1 MTTRIKRRLFARL
14 AACAAVLVLAAPEGF
29 GAAAPKAANRPRF
42 KRMMIVIFENTDFK
56 AALAQPAFADMARR
70 GALLTNY
77 YAVTH
82 PSLPNYVALIAGGL
96 RGVHSDADA
105 SAPGRNIGDLL
116 EAAGKSWKV
125 YAEDYPG
132 GCDLKSRAGP
142 YARKHVPFLN
152 FAEVQKNPAA
162 CVRVVPAK
170 DLGADIRLGRLPDY
184 SLYIPDLNDD
194 GHDTDAAYAAGWFA
208 GRFGPLLKTPKF
220 IKGMLLVLTFD
231 EDSQGLDD
239 GGKGLNH
246 NRVYTV
252 LYGGMVRPGAVSAG
266 HYTHYSLLR
275 LAEDNWG
282 LGRLD
287 AGDAGARPI
296 SGIWK

>member
-1 MTTRIKRRLFARL
+1 MRTGTRRGFFARAAATAVVLAL
-14 AACAAVLVLAAPEGF
+14 AARAGICAAAEQKAPQ
-29 GAAAPKAANRPRF
+29 RF
-42 KRMMIVIFENTDFK
+42 KHMMIVIFENTDFK
-56 AALAQPAFADMARR
+56 TALAQPAFAEMARR

-82 PSLPNYVALIAGGL
+82 PSLPNYVALIAGGT
-96 RGVHSDADA
+96 RGVFSDADA
-105 SAPGRNIGDLL
+105 SAPGRNLGDLL

-125 YAEDYPG
+125 YAEGYPG

-152 FAEVQKNPAA
+152 FADVQKNPAA
-162 CVRVVPAK
+162 CARVVPASQLAK
-170 DLGADIRLGRLPDY
+170 DIRLGHLPDY

-208 GRFGPLLKTPKF
+208 GRFKPLLKNPKF
-220 IKGMLLVLTFD
+220 MKGTLLVLTFD
-231 EDSQGLDD
+231 EDSQGRDD

-252 LYGGMVRPGAVSAG
+252 LYGGMIRPGAVSAG

-275 LAEDNWG
+275 LAEDDWG
-282 LGRLD
+282 LARLD
-287 AGDAGARPI
+287 SGDASALPI
-296 SGIWK
+296 SGVWR